1 MTGMHSPLRPLLNSH
16 VSSAV
21 SRCFRTSRRGLL
33 PTCGKQ
39 GQRVRW
45 AANPIRSS
53 LDRQTGEGRQWK
65 PRGHGPDDLPTGGA
79 FVVVR
84 GGENPLHGEGK
95 QFMHACTA
103 YYSTER
109 GEDL

>member
-1 MTGMHSPLRPLLNSH
+1 MMYMYSPRRPLLNSQ
-16 VSSAV
+16 VGSAV
-21 SRCFRTSRRGLL
+21 SRCFRTLRRDLL

-53 LDRQTGEGRQWK
+53 LDRQTGEGRQWMT
-65 PRGHGPDDLPTGGA
+65 RGHGPDDLSTGGA

-84 GGENPLHGEGK
+84 GGESPLQGEGK